1 MIGCCRKA
9 GFSVVM
15 AAHAASL
22 VDSSVYGFALQE
34 VNLPSPESGGLEA
47 VIEGVL
53 PNLERDFPFL
63 AELTIEHVQQPG
75 YQYADEFD
83 YGIGLILDGLEA
95 AARKGLGQP
104 PT

>member
-63 AELTIEHVQQPG
+63 AELTIEHV
-75 YQYADEFD
+75 
-83 YGIGLILDGLEA
+83 L
-95 AARKGLGQP
+95 
-104 PT
+104 